1 MLPKP
6 KNIDQYIKSFPAGTQ
21 KILQQ
26 IRAAVKNTAP
36 AAEEVIS
43 YSVAA
48 FKLNNRI
55 LVYFAGWKEHVSMYP
70 VPRGNQV
77 FQKEISDYQTG
88 KGTLQFP
95 LGKPLPLKL
104 IIKIVKLRIKE
115 NAKRSKAKEIIM

>member
-48 FKLNNRI
+48 FKLNYQNCKAQDKRKCKAVESKRNNYVNRNVSSVI
-55 LVYFAGWKEHVSMYP
+55 SSWCGSSARKASSFCSKLV
-70 VPRGNQV
+70 
-77 FQKEISDYQTG
+77 
-88 KGTLQFP
+88 
-95 LGKPLPLKL
+95 
-104 IIKIVKLRIKE
+104 
-115 NAKRSKAKEIIM
+115 

>member
-48 FKLNNRI
+48 FKLNKRI
-55 LVYFAGWKEHVSMYP
+55 LVYFAGWKEHVSLYP

-77 FQKEISDYQTG
+77 FEKEISDYKTV
-88 KGTLQFP
+88 KCTLKFHIGEP
-95 LGKPLPLKL
+95 L
-104 IIKIVKLRIKE
+104 
-115 NAKRSKAKEIIM
+115 